1 MRKRFLTTVDQ
12 RGSETTVPL
21 FPKGGA
27 VACAASPETLAQEPK
42 ARKSG
47 RKLRASA
54 IIAATAA
61 AVLALSA
68 CGGGPEAKSADG
80 KVELRFSWR
89 GGDKRAQLTQEAIK
103 AFEAENPNIT
113 IKAEYGDWS
122 GYWDKLATQV
132 AANDAP
138 DIIQMDEK
146 YITEYSSRG
155 ALLDLSK
162 YQIDTS
168 KLDEAAL
175 NAGKGPKGLTG
186 IAAGINAATI
196 LANPAVF
203 KAAGVELPDDKTWT
217 WDDFERI
224 AAEVTEKSPKGTY
237 GAAAYGTD
245 EASLGVWLRQNGKS
259 LYTEGGKLGFEPSDI
274 AGYWDNLKKLSEK
287 KAVPSASEIIEAEAA
302 PLDQSGLATGKNGM
316 AFWWSNQLPALEKA
330 SGGELEILRF
340 PSKTGKAEDVGLWY
354 KASQFW
360 SASSRTK
367 HPEEAAKFID
377 FLTNNV
383 KAGEILLADRGV
395 YPNSDVREAI
405 KTKLAP
411 ADTKVVDFISEI
423 QPELGE
429 APAAPPKGA
438 GAIQEIIKRYT
449 SEVLF
454 NRLSTEEAGKKASDE
469 MKSAIGA

>member
-1 MRKRFLTTVDQ
+1 MPAQ
-12 RGSETTVPL
+12 
-21 FPKGGA
+21 PKGEA
-27 VACAASPETLAQEPK
+27 VALATTGAPRRTK
-42 ARKSG
+42 R
-47 RKLRASA
+47 RLRASA
-54 IIAATAA
+54 LVAATAA
-61 AVLALSA
+61 AVLALTA
-68 CGGGPEAKSADG
+68 CGGGSEAKSADG
-80 KVELRFSWR
+80 KVELRFAWW
-89 GGDKRAQLTQEAIK
+89 GGDKRAQVTQAAIA
-103 AFEAENPNIT
+103 AFEAENPNIK
-113 IKAEYGDWS
+113 IKPEYGDWS

-146 YITEYSSRG
+146 YITEYSTRG

-162 YQIDTS
+162 YKIDTS
-168 KLDEAAL
+168 KLDAAAL
-175 NAGKGPKGLTG
+175 DAGKSEKGLTG

-203 KAAGVELPDDKTWT
+203 QAAGVALPDDKTWT
-217 WDDFERI
+217 WEDFERI
-224 AAEVTEKSPKGTY
+224 SAEVTAKSPKGTY

-259 LYTEGGKLGFEPSDI
+259 LYTEDGKLGFEPSDI
-274 AGYWDNLKKLSEK
+274 AQWWSFLKELSEK
-287 KAVPSASEIIEAEAA
+287 KAVPSASEVVEAEAA
-302 PLDQSGLATGKNGM
+302 PLDQSGLATGKNGL

-330 SGGELEILRF
+330 AGGELQILRF
-340 PSKTGKAEDVGLWY
+340 PSKTGKAADAKLWY

-367 HPEEAAKFID
+367 HPEETAKFID

-383 KAGEILLADRGV
+383 KAGEALLADRGV

-405 KTKLAP
+405 APKLAK
-411 ADTKVVDFISEI
+411 ADVKVVSFIDQI
-423 QPELGE
+423 KGELGD

-438 GAIQEIIKRYT
+438 GAIQEIVKRYT

-454 NRLSTEEAGKKASDE
+454 NRLSTDEAGKKAVDE
-469 MKSAIGA
+469 MKSAIS

>member
-1 MRKRFLTTVDQ
+1 M
-12 RGSETTVPL
+12 PL
-21 FPKGGA
+21 FARAAAAATSGA
-27 VACAASPETLAQEPK
+27 EAKQ
-42 ARKSG
+42 ARS
-47 RKLRASA
+47 RRRLRASGVV
-54 IIAATAA
+54 AAAAA

-68 CGGGPEAKSADG
+68 CGGGSAPKSSDG
-80 KVELRFSWR
+80 KVELRFSWW
-89 GGDKRAQLTQEAIK
+89 GGDKRAQLTQAAIA
-103 AFEAENPNIT
+103 AFEAQNPG
-113 IKAEYGDWS
+113 IKIKPEYGDWS

-175 NAGKGPKGLTG
+175 NAGKGKKGLTG

-203 KAAGVELPDDKTWT
+203 KAAGVAIPDDKTWT
-217 WDDFERI
+217 WEDYARI
-224 AAEVTEKSPKGTY
+224 SAEVTAKSPKGTY
-237 GAAAYGTD
+237 GSAAYGTD

-259 LYTEGGKLGFEPSDI
+259 LYTGDGKLGFEPSDI
-274 AGYWDNLKKLSEK
+274 AAWWAFLKDMSQN
-287 KAVPSASEIIEAEAA
+287 KAVPSASEVVEAEAA
-302 PLDQSGLATGKNGM
+302 PLDQSGLATGKNGL

-330 SGGELEILRF
+330 SGGELQILRF
-340 PSKTGKAEDVGLWY
+340 PTKTGKASDTKLWY

-367 HPEEAAKFID
+367 HPEEVAKFIN
-377 FLTNNV
+377 FLTNDV
-383 KAGEILLADRGV
+383 KAGEALLADRGV
-395 YPNSDVREAI
+395 YPNSQVRDAI
-405 KTKLAP
+405 SSKLTK
-411 ADTKVVDFISEI
+411 ADTKVVSFIDQI
-423 QPELGE
+423 KNELGE
-429 APAAPPKGA
+429 APAPPPKGA

-454 NRLSTEEAGKKASDE
+454 NRLSTEEAGKKAVDE
-469 MKSAIGA
+469 MKSAIS

>member
-1 MRKRFLTTVDQ
+1 MPVN
-12 RGSETTVPL
+12 
-21 FPKGGA
+21 PKGEA
-27 VACAASPETLAQEPK
+27 VAPAATAAAS
-42 ARKSG
+42 ARKTK

-54 IIAATAA
+54 LVAATAA
-61 AVLALSA
+61 AVLALTA
-68 CGGGPEAKSADG
+68 CGGGGSQAKSADG
-80 KVELRFSWR
+80 KVELRFAWW
-89 GGDKRAQLTQEAIK
+89 GGDKRAQVTQAAIA
-103 AFEAENPNIT
+103 AFEAENPNIK
-113 IKAEYGDWS
+113 IKPEYGDWS

-146 YITEYSSRG
+146 YITEYSTRG

-168 KLDEAAL
+168 KLDKAAL
-175 NAGKGPKGLTG
+175 DAGKGEKGLTG

-203 KAAGVELPDDKTWT
+203 QAAGVAIPDDKTWT
-217 WDDFERI
+217 WEDFEKV
-224 AAEVTEKSPKGTY
+224 AAEVTAKSPKGTY

-259 LYTEGGKLGFEPSDI
+259 LYTDDGKLGFEPSDI
-274 AGYWDNLKKLSEK
+274 SEWWSFLKEMSKN
-287 KAVPSASEIIEAEAA
+287 KAVPSASEVVEAEAA
-302 PLDQSGLATGKNGM
+302 PLDQSGLATGKNGL

-330 SGGELEILRF
+330 AGGELQILRF
-340 PSKTGKAEDVGLWY
+340 PSKTGKAEDAKLWY

-367 HPEEAAKFID
+367 HPEETAKFID
-377 FLTNNV
+377 FLANNV
-383 KAGEILLADRGV
+383 KAGEALLADRGV

-405 KTKLAP
+405 APKLAK
-411 ADTKVVDFISEI
+411 ADVKVVDFIDQI
-423 QPELGE
+423 KPELGD

-454 NRLSTEEAGKKASDE
+454 ERLSTDEAGKKAVDE
-469 MKSAIGA
+469 MKSAIS

>member
-1 MRKRFLTTVDQ
+1 MPV
-12 RGSETTVPL
+12 
-21 FPKGGA
+21 FPKGEA
-27 VACAASPETLAQEPK
+27 VAPAVAQGVRASDPK
-42 ARKSG
+42 AKRAK
-47 RKLRASA
+47 RRLRASA

-68 CGGGPEAKSADG
+68 CGGGAEQKSADG
-80 KVELRFSWR
+80 KVELRFSWW
-89 GGDKRAQLTQEAIK
+89 GGDKRAQLTQAAIA
-103 AFEAENPNIT
+103 AFEAENPNIKV
-113 IKAEYGDWS
+113 KAEYGDWS

-138 DIIQMDEK
+138 DVIQMDEK
-146 YITEYSSRG
+146 YITEYSTRG

-162 YQIDTS
+162 YDIDTS

-175 NAGKGPKGLTG
+175 NAGKGAKGLTG

-203 KAAGVELPDDKTWT
+203 KAAGVALPDDKTWT

-224 AAEVTEKSPKGTY
+224 AAEVTSKSPKGTY

-259 LYTEGGKLGFEPSDI
+259 LYTSDGKLGFEPSDI
-274 AGYWDNLKKLSEK
+274 KGYWDFLKELSEK
-287 KAVPSASEIIEAEAA
+287 KAVPSASEIVEAEAA

-330 SGGELEILRF
+330 AGGELQILRF
-340 PSKTGKAEDVGLWY
+340 PSKTGKASDTQLWY

-367 HPEEAAKFID
+367 HPEETAKFIN

-395 YPNSDVREAI
+395 YPNSEVRDAI
-405 KTKLAP
+405 APKLAA
-411 ADTKVVDFISEI
+411 ADTKVVNFISDI

-438 GAIQEIIKRYT
+438 GAIQEIIKRYS

-454 NRLSTEEAGKKASDE
+454 ERLSTEEAGKKAVDE

>member
-1 MRKRFLTTVDQ
+1 MPV
-12 RGSETTVPL
+12 S
-21 FPKGGA
+21 PKGEA
-27 VACAASPETLAQEPK
+27 VAPATAAETRAPAPK
-42 ARKSG
+42 AKR
-47 RKLRASA
+47 RLRASA
-54 IIAATAA
+54 LVAATAA
-61 AVLALSA
+61 AVLALTA
-68 CGGGPEAKSADG
+68 CGGGGGSEAKSADG
-80 KVELRFSWR
+80 KVELRFAWW
-89 GGDKRAQLTQEAIK
+89 GGDKRAQVTQAAIA
-103 AFEAENPNIT
+103 AFEAENPNIK
-113 IKAEYGDWS
+113 IKPEYGDWS

-146 YITEYSSRG
+146 YITEYSTRG

-162 YQIDTS
+162 YDIDTS

-175 NAGKGPKGLTG
+175 EAGKGEDGLMG

-203 KAAGVELPDDKTWT
+203 QAAGVALPDDKTWT
-217 WDDFERI
+217 WEDFERI
-224 AAEVTEKSPKGTY
+224 AAEVTAKSPKGTY

-259 LYTEGGKLGFEPSDI
+259 LYTEDGKLGFEPSDI
-274 AGYWDNLKKLSEK
+274 AEWWAFLKQLSEK
-287 KAVPSASEIIEAEAA
+287 KAVPSASEVVEAEAA
-302 PLDQSGLATGKNGM
+302 PLDQSGLATGKNGL

-330 SGGELEILRF
+330 AGGELQVLRF
-340 PSKTGKAEDVGLWY
+340 PSKTGKAADAKLWY

-367 HPEEAAKFID
+367 HPEETAKFID

-383 KAGEILLADRGV
+383 KAGEALLADRGV
-395 YPNSDVREAI
+395 YPNSEVREAI
-405 KTKLAP
+405 APKLAK
-411 ADTKVVDFISEI
+411 ADVKVVDFIDQI
-423 QPELGE
+423 KGELGE

-438 GAIQEIIKRYT
+438 GAIQEIVKRYT

-454 NRLSTEEAGKKASDE
+454 DRLSTEEAGKKAVDE
-469 MKSAIGA
+469 MKSAIS

>member
-1 MRKRFLTTVDQ
+1 
-12 RGSETTVPL
+12 
-21 FPKGGA
+21 
-27 VACAASPETLAQEPK
+27 
-42 ARKSG
+42 
-47 RKLRASA
+47 
-54 IIAATAA
+54 
-61 AVLALSA
+61 
-68 CGGGPEAKSADG
+68 
-80 KVELRFSWR
+80 
-89 GGDKRAQLTQEAIK
+89 
-103 AFEAENPNIT
+103 
-113 IKAEYGDWS
+113 
-122 GYWDKLATQV
+122 
-132 AANDAP
+132 
-138 DIIQMDEK
+138 MDEK
-146 YITEYSSRG
+146 YITEYSTRG

-162 YQIDTS
+162 YKIDTS

-175 NAGKGPKGLTG
+175 NAGKGAKGLTG

-203 KAAGVELPDDKTWT
+203 KAAGVALPDDKTWT

-224 AAEVTEKSPKGTY
+224 AAEVTSKSPKGTY

-245 EASLGVWLRQNGKS
+245 EASLGVWLRQNGKQ
-259 LYTEGGKLGFEPSDI
+259 LYTSDAKLGFEPSDI
-274 AGYWDNLKKLSEK
+274 KGYWDFLKEMSEK
-287 KAVPSASEIIEAEAA
+287 KAVPSASEIVEAEAA

-330 SGGELEILRF
+330 AGGELQILRF
-340 PSKTGKAEDVGLWY
+340 PSKTGKAADTQLWY

-367 HPEEAAKFID
+367 HPEETAKFID

-395 YPNSDVREAI
+395 YPNSEVRDAI
-405 KTKLAP
+405 APKLAP
-411 ADTKVVDFISEI
+411 ADTKVVNFISEI

-454 NRLSTEEAGKKASDE
+454 NRLSTEEAGKKAVDE

>member
-1 MRKRFLTTVDQ
+1 L
-12 RGSETTVPL
+12 
-21 FPKGGA
+21 
-27 VACAASPETLAQEPK
+27 VAK
-42 ARKSG
+42 ATRTK

-54 IIAATAA
+54 LIAATAA
-61 AVLALSA
+61 AVLALTA
-68 CGGGPEAKSADG
+68 CGGGSEAKSADG
-80 KVELRFSWR
+80 KVELRFSWW

-146 YITEYSSRG
+146 YITEYSTRG

-162 YQIDTS
+162 YKIDTS

-175 NAGKGPKGLTG
+175 NAGKGEKGLTG

-203 KAAGVELPDDKTWT
+203 KAAGVPLPDDKTWT
-217 WDDFERI
+217 WEDFERI
-224 AAEVTEKSPKGTY
+224 AAEVTAKSPKGTY

-259 LYTEGGKLGFEPSDI
+259 LYTQDGKLGFEPSDI
-274 AGYWDNLKKLSEK
+274 KGYWEFLKDMSDK
-287 KAVPSASEIIEAEAA
+287 KAVPSASEIVEAEAA

-330 SGGELEILRF
+330 AGGELQILRF
-340 PSKTGKAEDVGLWY
+340 PSKTGKADDAGLWY

-405 KTKLAP
+405 APKLAK
-411 ADTKVVDFISEI
+411 ADVKVVDFISSI
-423 QPELGE
+423 KDELGD

-449 SEVLF
+449 SEVMF
-454 NRLSTEEAGKKASDE
+454 NRLSAEEAGKKAVDE
-469 MKSAIGA
+469 MKSAIS

>member
-1 MRKRFLTTVDQ
+1 MPV
-12 RGSETTVPL
+12 
-21 FPKGGA
+21 FPKGEA
-27 VACAASPETLAQEPK
+27 VALAGAAKARASEPK
-42 ARKSG
+42 AKRSKRG
-47 RKLRASA
+47 LRATA

-68 CGGGPEAKSADG
+68 CGGGAEQKSADG
-80 KVELRFSWR
+80 KVELRFSWW
-89 GGDKRAQLTQEAIK
+89 GGDKRAQLTQDAIK

-146 YITEYSSRG
+146 YITEYSTRG

-162 YQIDTS
+162 YKIDTS
-168 KLDEAAL
+168 KLDKAAL
-175 NAGKGPKGLTG
+175 DAGKGEKGLTG

-203 KAAGVELPDDKTWT
+203 KAAGVALPDDKTWT
-217 WDDFERI
+217 WEDFERI
-224 AAEVTEKSPKGTY
+224 AAEVTAKSPKGTY

-259 LYTEGGKLGFEPSDI
+259 LYTSDGKLGFEPSDI
-274 AGYWDNLKKLSEK
+274 AEWWGFLKEMSEK
-287 KAVPSASEIIEAEAA
+287 KAVPSASEVVEAEAA
-302 PLDQSGLATGKNGM
+302 PLDQSGLATGKNGL

-330 SGGELEILRF
+330 AGGELQILRF
-340 PSKTGKAEDVGLWY
+340 PSKTGKADDAKLWY

-367 HPEEAAKFID
+367 HPEETAKFID

-405 KTKLAP
+405 APKLAK
-411 ADTKVVDFISEI
+411 ADTKVVDFIDQI
-423 QPELGE
+423 KGELGE

-454 NRLSTEEAGKKASDE
+454 DRLSTEEAGKKAVDE
-469 MKSAIGA
+469 MKSAIS